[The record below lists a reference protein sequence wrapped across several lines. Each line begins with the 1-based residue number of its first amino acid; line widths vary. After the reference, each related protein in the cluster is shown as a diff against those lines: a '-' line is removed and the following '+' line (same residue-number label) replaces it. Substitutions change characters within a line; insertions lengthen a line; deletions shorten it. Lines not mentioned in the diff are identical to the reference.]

1 MGVPGGNM
9 GYKKVD
15 FFKFDYKIPR
25 ATPGPS
31 AIVKYIIVEQGKHI
45 SDSWKTLIK
54 SKYYEYFQTN
64 LKTVSMRK
72 SLIIS

>member
-1 MGVPGGNM
+1 M
-9 GYKKVD
+9 GYEKVD
-15 FFKFDYKIPR
+15 FFNSIKIPR

-31 AIVKYIIVEQGKHI
+31 ALVKHIIVEQGKHI
-45 SDSWKTLIK
+45 SDSWRTLIK
-54 SKYYEYFQTN
+54 SHYYEYFQTN